1 MLSLYVIML
10 SPCLPRESCCTAL
23 DLLTIYF
30 PSQYLYNMFR
40 FHLFSV
46 SFFIF
51 ARLSNDLFNF
61 SLLSAYSFLQ
71 FFLYIF
77 IVNLLHHSLCCQ
89 AIGIGLSCV
98 TEEYEILM
106 ADPVLHLVTR
116 MVADRAAS
124 TRKELGLMCR
134 NLLYSRLGTFGR
146 RAIEDALSA
155 SMTLDSQ
162 QSNALKYGSS
172 EESSKWDMVR
182 GGTVSTRTGELNEN
196 SVSADLQ
203 LVALLLVLQGDDA
216 DEVVAVAKEVSNDF
230 PSEL

>member
-1 MLSLYVIML
+1 
-10 SPCLPRESCCTAL
+10 
-23 DLLTIYF
+23 
-30 PSQYLYNMFR
+30 
-40 FHLFSV
+40 
-46 SFFIF
+46 
-51 ARLSNDLFNF
+51 
-61 SLLSAYSFLQ
+61 
-71 FFLYIF
+71 
-77 IVNLLHHSLCCQ
+77 
-89 AIGIGLSCV
+89 
-98 TEEYEILM
+98 
-106 ADPVLHLVTR
+106 

-162 QSNALKYGSS
+162 ESNALRCGSS
-172 EESSKWDMVR
+172 EDSSKWNMAR

-216 DEVVAVAKEVSNDF
+216 DEVVAVAKEVRNDF
-230 PSEL
+230 PSKI

>member
-1 MLSLYVIML
+1 
-10 SPCLPRESCCTAL
+10 
-23 DLLTIYF
+23 
-30 PSQYLYNMFR
+30 
-40 FHLFSV
+40 
-46 SFFIF
+46 
-51 ARLSNDLFNF
+51 LSNDLFNF
-61 SLLSAYSFLQ
+61 SSSSAHLFLE
-71 FFLYIF
+71 FFLYFF
-77 IVNLLHHSLCCQ
+77 IVNLLHYSSCCQ

-98 TEEYEILM
+98 IEEYEILM

-134 NLLYSRLGTFGR
+134 NLLYSRLGSFGR

-162 QSNALKYGSS
+162 QSNPLKYGSS